1 MVKNTPIYFYI
12 VASIMSVIAMVI
24 ENEWMLLLFKPM
36 IIPALLIYYY
46 GSEKKYFS
54 IVLLVVLFI
63 YFISDAFTLVDLK
76 EMEIYTMVLDF
87 IPYLLLSKVVLED
100 SIKIGYNKISLI
112 IVALCYLLLMI
123 VMYYLVHSLS
133 TEASE
138 YSIAVIVYGIIL
150 SIYACA
156 SLYNYLTIRYD
167 FTMYVL
173 VGACFGLIA
182 DAVYMITNMI
192 FYVKALSYI
201 EFVFQIISYFYI
213 IAYFIK
219 RDLNALEYQE
229 VYIK

>member
-1 MVKNTPIYFYI
+1 MIKNTPIYFYI
-12 VASIMSVIAMVI
+12 VASIMSVLAMVI
-24 ENEWMLLLFKPM
+24 ENEWLLLLFKPM

-54 IVLLVVLFI
+54 IVLMGVLFI

-76 EMEIYTMVLDF
+76 EMEVYTMVLDF
-87 IPYLLLSKVVLED
+87 IPYLLLAKVVLED
-100 SIKIGYNKISLI
+100 SIKIGYNKTSLML
-112 IVALCYLLLMI
+112 AGAGYLFLMI

-133 TEASE
+133 IEASE

-150 SIYACA
+150 AIYACA
-156 SLYNYLTIRYD
+156 SLYNYLTIGYD
-167 FTMYVL
+167 FTMYIL
-173 VGACFGLIA
+173 IGACFGLIA
-182 DAVYMITNMI
+182 DIVYIITNMI
-192 FYVKALSYI
+192 FYVKALNYI

-213 IAYFIK
+213 IAYFVK